1 MEKDNNKYIL
11 LLHRYPSIK
20 TIKDFMER
28 EYIYGIKPEEFFDIN
43 KELIWSQYTDAD
55 KKKYQEANKGKWPK
69 SADDLTVDSLLP
81 CPCNLR
87 IQATRVTEELAI
99 SQTNW
104 QREERDFY
112 AFASEE
118 ISRILQDE
126 GYQISASEKLNPKVQ
141 VFGWFKSMYYFG
153 VDKKG
158 NKTQL
163 EKEISEF
170 VDISKYIISLST
182 VVNVNGG
189 SFSIRLPLIN
199 ADSILTRIKNSQT
212 DEIIG
217 YREKAT
223 VGSGRTNQHT
233 YRYDNEYYSKNSF
246 GILESNYFNWLIS
259 SNDLLFISFE
269 KLEMETERE
278 ESKKNKDSIDIKT
291 ILSNQVYDMIGL
303 VDEVRIIADSPS
315 SNGYVEVVGRDLMKL
330 FLDDGSFFFNTS
342 TCSDPS
348 QVFANEQS
356 YGAQGDIRDADKV
369 GGYYNDPI
377 NRLRLASGE
386 INVFA
391 NKTNMDL
398 SFILKGVISQL
409 SNIEV
414 VPGYVFD
421 SWGDERTTYLQ
432 LQPVKKETDK

>member
-1 MEKDNNKYIL
+1 
-11 LLHRYPSIK
+11 
-20 TIKDFMER
+20 
-28 EYIYGIKPEEFFDIN
+28 
-43 KELIWSQYTDAD
+43 
-55 KKKYQEANKGKWPK
+55 
-69 SADDLTVDSLLP
+69 
-81 CPCNLR
+81 
-87 IQATRVTEELAI
+87 
-99 SQTNW
+99 
-104 QREERDFY
+104 
-112 AFASEE
+112 
-118 ISRILQDE
+118 
-126 GYQISASEKLNPKVQ
+126 
-141 VFGWFKSMYYFG
+141 
-153 VDKKG
+153 
-158 NKTQL
+158 
-163 EKEISEF
+163 
-170 VDISKYIISLST
+170 
-182 VVNVNGG
+182 
-189 SFSIRLPLIN
+189 
-199 ADSILTRIKNSQT
+199 
-212 DEIIG
+212 
-217 YREKAT
+217 
-223 VGSGRTNQHT
+223 
-233 YRYDNEYYSKNSF
+233 
-246 GILESNYFNWLIS
+246 
-259 SNDLLFISFE
+259 
-269 KLEMETERE
+269 METERE
-278 ESKKNKDSIDIKT
+278 ESKKNKYSIDIKT

-303 VDEVRIIADSPS
+303 VDEVRIIADSPA